1 MFLLELKHDSDRFLT
16 LYTRSSGEKCF
27 YVYFITD
34 FHPEFSMDMNIDV
47 NMNMDINGGFIC
59 CYDISALVLSK
70 SLASTDISSGRCGN
84 ALNFMI
90 FTFLRKKFTKYLAW
104 CFSRNPCPFKTATL
118 CSHGF
123 IVAESTITKLLEGKN
138 LTSFQTF

>member
-1 MFLLELKHDSDRFLT
+1 MEMEL
-16 LYTRSSGEKCF
+16 
-27 YVYFITD
+27 
-34 FHPEFSMDMNIDV
+34 PMDMNIDM
-47 NMNMDINGGFIC
+47 NMNMYINGGFIC

-123 IVAESTITKLLEGKN
+123 IVAESTITKLLEGKKSN
-138 LTSFQTF
+138 LFSNFLIVPFLN